1 MAFYSNLFSIYELNC
16 LITVLNFFISL
27 DKNASSSIHV
37 IPNGLTF
44 ISLNGRI
51 ILHWIYIP
59 HLLYPVIYL
68 GLFHI
73 LTVLNNSTIIS
84 GCKHF
89 SNKYVYLF
97 DKCLVVVWVDHMIF
111 PLLFLRNL
119 HWFLLE
125 TALTFLSAMLVFPLL
140 LHSHQFFQ
148 SFWYWSFFWVW
159 KYYLIAYRF

>member
-1 MAFYSNLFSIYELNC
+1 MAFYSNLFSINELNC

-44 ISLNGRI
+44 ISLNRRI

-97 DKCLVVVWVDHMIF
+97 DKCLVVVWVDYMIF
-111 PLLFLRNL
+111 PLLF
-119 HWFLLE
+119 FE
-125 TALTFLSAMLVFPLL
+125 EPPLVFIRNCINFSISYVSVPFITTFSSVFSSLSDIG
-140 LHSHQFFQ
+140 HS
-148 SFWYWSFFWVW
+148 SGYES
-159 KYYLIAYRF
+159 II